1 MSDQNYAFPD
11 CFNESREN
19 FENDIKMILAPT
31 LLLPA
36 VAVAVLTMNIEF
48 QSSYCKQRAAMCPIC
63 LLA

>member
-1 MSDQNYAFPD
+1 MSHQNYAFPD

-19 FENDIKMILAPT
+19 FENDIKMILAPR

-36 VAVAVLTMNIEF
+36 VAVAVLTINIEF
-48 QSSYCKQRAAMCPIC
+48 QSSYCKQRAAMCPNC

>member
-19 FENDIKMILAPT
+19 FENDIKMILALR

-36 VAVAVLTMNIEF
+36 AEF
-48 QSSYCKQRAAMCPIC
+48 QSSYCKRRAAMCPNC